1 MESIDALVANVD
13 GGEAAVRTISAAS
26 DSNDRNKEEKIA
38 IDDGAKG
45 CSSLIEDM
53 IDDDSNNLSNATIN
67 NRPLSPLLE
76 VASSNCGPARE
87 TNPPPAM
94 NAKKSGIAID
104 DDHQG
109 PADAEAEEGIDNIKI
124 TRPSNIDPYSTTNTS
139 PLSRLSLSSGGA
151 IIPAQPAAAG
161 NNANND
167 DDESPTSTP
176 IVSHRNNTVNSD
188 SERYQNIITIIRH
201 RQKLLAWVRA
211 CRIESQSVLR
221 GLSEVRDGGR
231 RGFIGAILLD
241 YSSQEPS
248 VEIQHQQQQ
257 GVTVRP
263 PSSPRGDASSSATP
277 SAASEIADFQTI
289 TEMANLP
296 PPSLKRIRTSS
307 IVEKNP
313 RDLRRGVS
321 VGKIMSNAESSSNH
335 VGGGGATT
343 TSSVGNGSILHL
355 GPGGGEGGPAILPPS
370 SSLSAAI
377 TAQNSATSYQT
388 SPNIHNPT
396 INNTEGKQFHKP
408 PSSKVLNPLATCNDK
423 PKKGRKR
430 KACYSDSDGMTT
442 LPGGAAQAKYP
453 LNSSLASTAS
463 QKGTLPT
470 NSTLLP
476 PRNTL
481 VPSLAAVNLLRR
493 KDGLLARLDILLK
506 KRRRVDDG
514 QRIPPTT
521 HADDGGAVRIADS
534 DKSTPTTPT
543 NKLNND
549 GAAATNNTSTQKL
562 VVPSPPYNGGKFGA
576 HPKVSSLSGA
586 GRHPQQLQLNR
597 QPPPP
602 PQRLPLR
609 RKTHWDCVLDEMK
622 WMATDFHEERK
633 WKMAAG
639 RTLSSAVRRHKPKK
653 KSLAVSMGATPT
665 KKMYGSCG
673 VSVSTPSSRST
684 PKSFELTSLDSNNVN
699 SDDSDTD
706 PLYVDA
712 SSEDVDSVK
721 KISRLMSV
729 SILDY
734 WDSIITS
741 GYEDQKLGQQR
752 LHRLRE
758 VSSLSDDALEIV
770 QSVESNGRV
779 DEWNP
784 TEDNKSQRTNS
795 CRGFC
800 PSTSSRRE
808 LGFGEISSLVKSSI
822 NVVNTLKE
830 QTTKAL
836 LKEQTY
842 QRYKKSM
849 IPPTSSGMMGVELD
863 DGQLHAVHFLESLW
877 DTTIDSNSVSC
888 NGGCTAPSDG
898 ANQTETSSLNDD
910 AKCRT
915 ISAIIGGNSGIG
927 KTVAVCAL
935 LWRNRNNGPQLIVCS
950 PGALV
955 RDCLFFMIN
964 LFTARFN
971 HSVYLFLV
979 VTHRSDGGMN

>member
-1 MESIDALVANVD
+1 MIPHPSPSSLPKNAGVTMESIYAIVASVD

-26 DSNDRNKEEKIA
+26 DSNDRKIDEKIA
-38 IDDGAKG
+38 DDDGAKE
-45 CSSLIEDM
+45 CSSLIDDM
-53 IDDDSNNLSNATIN
+53 IDDDSKNLSNVTIN
-67 NRPLSPLLE
+67 NRSLSPLIE
-76 VASSNCGPARE
+76 VASSNCGPTRE

-109 PADAEAEEGIDNIKI
+109 YAEAEEGIDNIKI

-139 PLSRLSLSSGGA
+139 PLSRLSLPSGDA
-151 IIPAQPAAAG
+151 SIPAQPAVAG
-161 NNANND
+161 NANND
-167 DDESPTSTP
+167 DDESPTTTR
-176 IVSHRNNTVNSD
+176 IVSNKNNTVNSD
-188 SERYQNIITIIRH
+188 SERYQDIIASIRH
-201 RQKLLAWVRA
+201 RQKLLSWVRA

-221 GLSEVRDGGR
+221 ELSEVKDGGR

-241 YSSQEPS
+241 YSSQEQS
-248 VEIQHQQQQ
+248 VEIEQQQFQ

-296 PPSLKRIRTSS
+296 PPSHKRIRTSS

-321 VGKIMSNAESSSNH
+321 VGKTMSNAESLLNH
-335 VGGGGATT
+335 VGGGGASM

-370 SSLSAAI
+370 SRLSAAN

-388 SPNIHNPT
+388 SPSIHNPA
-396 INNTEGKQFHKP
+396 INNTVGKQFHKL
-408 PSSKVLNPLATCNDK
+408 PSSKVLNPLAICNDK

-430 KACYSDSDGMTT
+430 KASYEDSDGMATF
-442 LPGGAAQAKYP
+442 PGGAAQAKYP

-470 NSTLLP
+470 NNTLLP
-476 PRNTL
+476 PKNIL

-493 KDGLLARLDILLK
+493 KDGLMARLDSLLK
-506 KRRRVDDG
+506 KRRRVVDG
-514 QRIPPTT
+514 QPPTI
-521 HADDGGAVRIADS
+521 HADYGGAGRYADS

-543 NKLNND
+543 IKLNHD
-549 GAAATNNTSTQKL
+549 GDRSSAISRGLSAFAAATNNMSNLKM
-562 VVPSPPYNGGKFGA
+562 VVPSPPYNGGTFGA
-576 HPKVSSLSGA
+576 HPKVSTLSGA
-586 GRHPQQLQLNR
+586 GRHPQQLQLSR

-602 PQRLPLR
+602 PQRLPRR
-609 RKTHWDCVLDEMK
+609 RKTHWDFVLDEMK

-639 RTLSSAVRRHKPKK
+639 TTLSSAVRRHKSKK
-653 KSLAVSMGATPT
+653 KSLAISMGATPT
-665 KKMYGSCG
+665 KRGASA
-673 VSVSTPSSRST
+673 STSSSRST
-684 PKSFELTSLDSNNVN
+684 LKSFELTSLDSNNVN

-706 PLYVDA
+706 PFYVDA
-712 SSEDVDSVK
+712 SSEDVESVK

-734 WDSIITS
+734 WDSITTS
-741 GYEDQKLGQQR
+741 RYEDQKVGQQR
-752 LHRLRE
+752 LQRLRE
-758 VSSLSDDALEIV
+758 VSSLSDDALEVV
-770 QSVESNGRV
+770 QSMESNGRV
-779 DEWNP
+779 DEWNS
-784 TEDNKSQRTNS
+784 TEDNTSQRTNS
-795 CRGFC
+795 CRGFSH
-800 PSTSSRRE
+800 STSSRRE
-808 LGFGEISSLVKSSI
+808 LGFGEISSLIKSSI
-822 NVVNTLKE
+822 KVVNTLKE
-830 QTTKAL
+830 QTAKAL

-877 DTTIDSNSVSC
+877 DTTIDSNCVGC
-888 NGGCTAPSDG
+888 YEGCTASSDG
-898 ANQTETSSLNDD
+898 TNQTETPSLNDD
-910 AKCRT
+910 AQCRT
-915 ISAIIGGNSGIG
+915 ISAIVGGDSGIG

-955 RDCLFFMIN
+955 RDCLFFIIN
-964 LFTARFN
+964 
-971 HSVYLFLV
+971 
-979 VTHRSDGGMN
+979 